1 VVFTE
6 TNSELHQLDVLCE
19 NAIIYPE
26 IDARKPSLRR
36 AQLLDCML
44 EFNKMPPIFFRLTP
58 KQQLEV
64 GNAVMQLIQA
74 RTGSLKGALEFV
86 EGQRRLRELGIV
98 DETWDVIAEKV
109 AGTPAQEIIDSTLAK
124 CALPSRKGIN
134 HAS

>member
-1 VVFTE
+1 
-6 TNSELHQLDVLCE
+6 
-19 NAIIYPE
+19 
-26 IDARKPSLRR
+26 
-36 AQLLDCML
+36 ML